1 MFKYYTKSELEL
13 IIESIYKENDILT
26 PSDLTIKKL
35 EKVFMVNVCFLDNA
49 PNRAIWEED
58 FAVIF
63 LKPKM
68 PVKEIRSL
76 FFHENGH
83 PFRHIGSQEEQ
94 PELFRA
100 LQEAQAGV
108 FQLYA
113 AIPFFMLEQLDI
125 PSTEGDFINLIE
137 ETFQIN
143 RELAIKR
150 LEQINARIWRNKLD
164 IQLKEKEKQRYRK
177 ASNELSDET
186 LRLLAQL
193 ENQVYKKKKVKVNV

>member
-1 MFKYYTKSELEL
+1 MFKYYTKTELEL
-13 IIESIYKENDILT
+13 IIESIYRENDILT

-35 EKVFMVNVCFLDNA
+35 ERTFKVNVCFLDNA
-49 PNRAIWEED
+49 PNRAIWEEE

-68 PVKEIRSL
+68 PNKEIRSL
-76 FFHENGH
+76 LFHEIGH

-94 PELFRA
+94 TELFRA
-100 LQEAQAGV
+100 LQEAQADV

-113 AIPFFMLEQLDI
+113 AIPIFMLEQLDI
-125 PSTEGDFINLIE
+125 PPTEGDFINLIE

-150 LEQINARIWRNKLD
+150 MEQIKARIWCNKLD

-177 ASNELSDET
+177 ASNELSGET

-193 ENQVYKKKKVKVNV
+193 ENQVYKKKKVKVNL